1 LLDLIHLTAHYIAII
16 NFSSLI
22 IFFLNFSMSFQFGAK
37 ALYSNLT
44 SLEFEGNRAIETAP
58 SISLFF
64 NILKLD
70 VLIVFII

>member
-1 LLDLIHLTAHYIAII
+1 
-16 NFSSLI
+16 
-22 IFFLNFSMSFQFGAK
+22 MSFQFGAK

-44 SLEFEGNRAIETAP
+44 SLEFEGNRVIETAP

>member
-1 LLDLIHLTAHYIAII
+1 
-16 NFSSLI
+16 
-22 IFFLNFSMSFQFGAK
+22 MSFQLGAK

-44 SLEFEGNRAIETAP
+44 SIEFEGNRAIETTP